1 MRKKKA
7 FVLCLKIFLS
17 VGLILW
23 ITHNVSLEQ
32 VWLVIADAHVTLL
45 FFAFSLFFV
54 GYFITAFRWRM
65 LIRAQGGDA
74 PILYLV
80 RSFMV
85 AIFFNNFLPSTIGG
99 DAVRMYDSWRLGNT
113 TSGAVSVVLVDRFL
127 GVLALLLIALIAL
140 LMDPHISTQFPSIA
154 IWVGI
159 TIFSAGLL
167 VWIVLNT
174 PPGKIETFALKSSGV
189 IHRLAGFLGKVLNT
203 LQSYKHSP
211 GAVVR
216 ALLLSFLLQLNV
228 VVHFIFLTRALG
240 INVPI
245 EAMFFIIP
253 VAIFVMMLPV
263 SINGIGLRETVFVF
277 LFSLFGVPH
286 IEALALA
293 WLAYSFS
300 LAQGILGG
308 MVFALRREHSA
319 RPA

>member
-23 ITHNVSLEQ
+23 VTHNVSLEQ

-74 PILYLV
+74 PIFYLV

-85 AIFFNNFLPSTIGG
+85 AIFFNNFLPSTVGG

-127 GVLALLLIALIAL
+127 GILALLLIALLAL
-140 LMDPHISTQFPSIA
+140 LMDPHISTQFPSIG

-159 TIFSAGLL
+159 TIFSAGLF

-174 PPGKIETFALKSSGV
+174 PPGKIETFAIKSSSV
-189 IHRLAGFLGKVLNT
+189 IHKLAGFLGKVLNT
-203 LQSYKHSP
+203 LQSYKNSP
-211 GAVVR
+211 GAVAR

-228 VVHFIFLTRALG
+228 VIHFIVLTKALD

-245 EAMFFIIP
+245 EAMFFVIP

-277 LFSLFGVPH
+277 LFSLFGVSN

-308 MVFALRREHSA
+308 MVFAVRRENSA

>member
-127 GVLALLLIALIAL
+127 GVLALLLIALLAL
-140 LMDPHISTQFPSIA
+140 LVDPHISTQFPSIA

-174 PPGKIETFALKSSGV
+174 PPGKIETFALK
-189 IHRLAGFLGKVLNT
+189 
-203 LQSYKHSP
+203 
-211 GAVVR
+211 
-216 ALLLSFLLQLNV
+216 
-228 VVHFIFLTRALG
+228 
-240 INVPI
+240 
-245 EAMFFIIP
+245 
-253 VAIFVMMLPV
+253 
-263 SINGIGLRETVFVF
+263 
-277 LFSLFGVPH
+277 
-286 IEALALA
+286 
-293 WLAYSFS
+293 
-300 LAQGILGG
+300 
-308 MVFALRREHSA
+308 
-319 RPA
+319 